1 MPAATGASL
10 LARAG
15 RWTGGLAL
23 AAGRV
28 CCERSLCVDLGV
40 IDCCGRFV
48 PLRPRWPAGG
58 HPVTRGDSPLRR
70 IPSPLPSRTR
80 DRRKADQAVP
90 IPDSER
96 NLRKNS
102 TFFARAR

>member
-1 MPAATGASL
+1 MRRAVYSGMPV
-10 LARAG
+10 ARVG
-15 RWTGGLAL
+15 RGNTQG
-23 AAGRV
+23 
-28 CCERSLCVDLGV
+28 
-40 IDCCGRFV
+40 FV